1 MTELICIVCPK
12 GCRLKV
18 DEENGYVVSGNSC
31 PRGAEYGINELL
43 NPVRTVT
50 STVAIEGGIH
60 RRLPV
65 KTSRPVPK
73 GKMSDVVRTLDGLT
87 VKSPVK
93 TGDVI
98 VANAAGTGTDVIA
111 TRDM

>member
-12 GCRLKV
+12 GCHLKV
-18 DEENGYVVSGNSC
+18 DEENGYSVSGNSC
-31 PRGAEYGINELL
+31 PRGAEYGRNELL

-73 GKMSDVVRTLDGLT
+73 DKMSGVVRTLDGLT
-87 VKSPVK
+87 VKSPVRV
-93 TGDVI
+93 GDVI
-98 VANAAGTGTDVIA
+98 VENVAGTGADIIA

>member
-65 KTSRPVPK
+65 KTSRPVPTA
-73 GKMSDVVRTLDGLT
+73 KMSDVVRTLDGLT

>member
-31 PRGAEYGINELL
+31 PRGAEYGRNELL

-73 GKMSDVVRTLDGLT
+73 GKMSDVVRTLDGLA

-98 VANAAGTGTDVIA
+98 VANAAGTGADVIA